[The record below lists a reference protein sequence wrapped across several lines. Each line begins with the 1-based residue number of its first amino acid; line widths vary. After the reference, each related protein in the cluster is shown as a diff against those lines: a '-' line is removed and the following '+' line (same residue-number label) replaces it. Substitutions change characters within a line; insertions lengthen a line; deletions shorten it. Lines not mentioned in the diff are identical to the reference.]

1 MIPMTLN
8 SNHLLTL
15 LHDILDEQ
23 CVDCCAE
30 VSEYQQIKRLVKNMM
45 AKKEITDEQLLQLL
59 PEIYNYGIQGEGTNN
74 VEDHITA
81 NKDNLETWMSAI
93 RNTKL

>member
-1 MIPMTLN
+1 MISMTLN
-8 SNHLLTL
+8 TNHLLTL

-45 AKKEITDEQLLQLL
+45 AKNEITDDQLLQLL
-59 PEIYNYGIQGEGTNN
+59 PEIYNYGMQGENTNN
-74 VEDHITA
+74 VEEHITA

-93 RNTKL
+93 QNTTL